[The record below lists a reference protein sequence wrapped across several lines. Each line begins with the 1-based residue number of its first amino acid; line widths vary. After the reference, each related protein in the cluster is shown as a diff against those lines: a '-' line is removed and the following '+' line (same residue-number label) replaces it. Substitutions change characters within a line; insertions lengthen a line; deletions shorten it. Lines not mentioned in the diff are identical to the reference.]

1 MESFK
6 ADPGDAFLPSCT
18 SRPSW
23 PATAAL
29 LLAALFAPSR
39 SEAAAP
45 SAYEDRLVDRELARL
60 GRVRAVAPE
69 GKIVED
75 ISVVRLDVIGAD
87 DPWPDFLNAFHRT
100 TLESVVQREVLV
112 AKGGPFL
119 GQVAGETERNLRRLG
134 IFAVVRVVPFEG
146 SAPDRVGLLVLTKDL
161 WSLRLNWGFNAGG
174 GTLQLLEVQL
184 VENNLLGRNKGLG
197 VQTALRLDS
206 LTLAQTYVDERL
218 FGRKLRLAES
228 AALVLNRASGR
239 PEGTLGRVVFERPLY
254 TLRDPW
260 SFSAD
265 VAWRAQP
272 ARIYRGS
279 QVWMLPY
286 PDAQSPL
293 GEVPFAYRAQ
303 ELGAAASALRS
314 LGDRFKTELSA
325 GLGAYTHRY
334 RPGADADLSA
344 EQASWLEQNRLPHD
358 EDAVFVSA
366 ALRSYQ
372 ARYAVLRDLR
382 TFALSEDTQLGH
394 DALLRVR
401 AAPALFPSLARFL
414 EVKAAARYR
423 LVLAGDLL
431 SLSAAAA
438 VRFVPGAR
446 GTGTSGPFVNRRAAA
461 QVLNAT
467 PPLLGIARLVAR
479 VSWETS
485 TADLDRRVLLLG
497 GDNGLR
503 GASAGLLEGTQ
514 RLLVNIELRTRAL
527 ELSTVHVGAA
537 LFWDAG
543 TTAGRGATVQ
553 SVGAGLRILFP
564 QLNTM
569 PIRVD
574 FGYLVSGARPGAFLD
589 GISASFGQFGQITDY
604 EPALLSDLL

>member
-1 MESFK
+1 MESFG
-6 ADPGDAFLPSCT
+6 ADPGDASLPSCT

-29 LLAALFAPSR
+29 LLAAIFSPSR
-39 SEAAAP
+39 SEGAAP
-45 SAYEDRLVDRELARL
+45 TAYEDRLVDGELARL
-60 GRVRAVAPE
+60 GRARAIDAE
-69 GKIVED
+69 GKTVED
-75 ISVVRLDVIGAD
+75 IVFVRLDVIGAA
-87 DPWPDFLNAFHRT
+87 DPWPNFLNAFHRT
-100 TLESVVQREVLV
+100 TLESVVQPEVLV
-112 AKGGPFL
+112 AKGAPFL
-119 GQVAGETERNLRRLG
+119 GQAAGETERNLRRLK

-174 GTLQLLEVQL
+174 GALQLLDVQL
-184 VENNLLGRNKGLG
+184 VEYNLLGRNKDLE
-197 VQTALRLDS
+197 VQTALRPDS

-239 PEGTLGRVVFERPLY
+239 PEGTLGRILFGRPLY
-254 TLRDPW
+254 ALRDPW
-260 SFSAD
+260 SFSTD

-272 ARIYRGS
+272 VRIYRGS

-286 PDAQSPL
+286 PDAQNPL

-303 ELGAAASALRS
+303 ELGAEASALRS

-334 RPGADADLSA
+334 LPGADADLSA

-358 EDAVFVSA
+358 EDAVFVFA
-366 ALRSYQ
+366 ALRSYE

-394 DALLRVR
+394 NALIRVR

-414 EVKAAARYR
+414 EVGAAARYR
-423 LVLAGDLL
+423 LYVAGDLL
-431 SLSAAAA
+431 ALSVAAA

-461 QVLNAT
+461 QVFNAT

-514 RLLVNIELRTRAL
+514 RLLANVELRTRAL
-527 ELSTVHVGAA
+527 ELSTIHVGAA

-543 TTAGRGATVQ
+543 TTAPGRGALVQ

-564 QLNTM
+564 QWNNL

-589 GISASFGQFGQITDY
+589 GLSASFGQITDN
-604 EPALLSDLL
+604 EPALLSDPL